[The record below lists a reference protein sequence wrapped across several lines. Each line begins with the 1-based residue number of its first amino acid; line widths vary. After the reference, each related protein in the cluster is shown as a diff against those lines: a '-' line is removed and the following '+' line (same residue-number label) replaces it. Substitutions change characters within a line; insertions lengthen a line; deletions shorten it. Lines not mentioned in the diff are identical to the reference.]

1 MFCPKCGTSL
11 QAYWSIC
18 PKCGTPVNT
27 NSNTNINNNINTATN
42 PTTQQQNNQFVDRS
56 NTLRCGGK
64 KRIKHK

>member
-1 MFCPKCGTSL
+1 M
-11 QAYWSIC
+11 I
-18 PKCGTPVNT
+18 
-27 NSNTNINNNINTATN
+27 NSKITGIFRNIDESKIVKTAEILINNNINTATN